1 MLNGPIVVNLGTN
14 GDCGEK
20 CRIEI
25 METCSDVDVFWVNVT
40 NDHSVHFNDKI
51 EEFASRY
58 DNLYVVDWNSNSK
71 GHLEYFASDGIH
83 LTTTGRIAYVKTIY
97 DKIYQVYLEKFEQ
110 KKNEVLL
117 KHEEELKRNISFYG
131 NGVLLNTFDYIKD
144 EFLDDKFNINKD
156 YTYEVL
162 KEDIKKEIDNNTLN
176 YNILLVFDKTFEISI
191 EEYIELITLGSNY
204 NIYIVSLDED
214 FSKRI
219 IKYNYDNV
227 KLIDFYKEINESDK
241 YIMIDNIHLTN
252 EGNKALAEVIK
263 NLFN

>member
-1 MLNGPIVVNLGTN
+1 MNIKTRHFKKIIKCLFKCGLKVGVLMKTFFMFLKILIVSLLV
-14 GDCGEK
+14 
-20 CRIEI
+20 IS
-25 METCSDVDVFWVNVT
+25 TCIT
-40 NDHSVHFNDKI
+40 
-51 EEFASRY
+51 A
-58 DNLYVVDWNSNSK
+58 
-71 GHLEYFASDGIH
+71 
-83 LTTTGRIAYVKTIY
+83 IAIK
-97 DKIYQVYLEKFEQ
+97 Q

-204 NIYIVSLDED
+204 NIYIVSLQ
-214 FSKRI
+214 
-219 IKYNYDNV
+219 YC
-227 KLIDFYKEINESDK
+227 LIF
-241 YIMIDNIHLTN
+241 
-252 EGNKALAEVIK
+252 
-263 NLFN
+263 